1 MQHLQEMDGVEGI
14 LGREEYAREEAV
26 LDEHCGDVGELL
38 LINPFEAG
46 VDVRLEE
53 QVDLLGLLETTD
65 LLLLELLL
73 LLL

>member
-1 MQHLQEMDGVEGI
+1 
-14 LGREEYAREEAV
+14 V

-38 LINPFEAG
+38 LVDAFEAG

-65 LLLLELLL
+65 LLLL
-73 LLL
+73 